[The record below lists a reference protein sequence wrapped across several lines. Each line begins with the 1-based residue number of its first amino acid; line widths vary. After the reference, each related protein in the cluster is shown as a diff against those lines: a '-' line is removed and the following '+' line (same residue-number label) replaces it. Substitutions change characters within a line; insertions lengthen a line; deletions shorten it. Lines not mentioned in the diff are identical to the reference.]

1 MILPF
6 LLALLAFVAL
16 LPIVAPLLRGSRPVA
31 ARASFDQ
38 AVYRDQLRELDR
50 DIARGLISNAEADAA
65 RLEIQR
71 RLLAADKLPAVPARL
86 GRSPVLAVSVFL
98 VIGIGSIGLYLSL
111 GAPGVPDVPF
121 ASRVPEANGP
131 NTIQQA
137 ADALAEKLKQNPSDV
152 PGWLLYGR
160 TLAQMGDWDQA
171 EAAYRHAIDL
181 GQTDPDVLGDH
192 AEIMVMQ
199 AAGTV
204 TPAAEAEFKKILQ
217 ADPSSGIA
225 RYYLAVA
232 AMQAG
237 EPRKAID
244 GFQALLAEMPPD
256 APLRAQLGI
265 KVAEAARAA
274 GIPVPDLAQGPTP
287 PPVPGPDAKAMADA
301 ASLPEAQKDA
311 MVRGMVAQLAAKQ
324 EADPSNLDG
333 WMRLGRAY
341 AVLHEGDKAA
351 DAYDKAARLKPDDL
365 TIPLQAIR
373 ALLSDRAPAD
383 RLSPRVLGLLKRVEA
398 ADPDQPLVLWY
409 LGMSAAQEAHP
420 DEAKRYWSKLLAQ
433 IPPGSD
439 DSRLIKSA
447 IDALAHR

>member
-1 MILPF
+1 
-6 LLALLAFVAL
+6 
-16 LPIVAPLLRGSRPVA
+16 
-31 ARASFDQ
+31 
-38 AVYRDQLRELDR
+38 
-50 DIARGLISNAEADAA
+50 
-65 RLEIQR
+65 
-71 RLLAADKLPAVPARL
+71 
-86 GRSPVLAVSVFL
+86 
-98 VIGIGSIGLYLSL
+98 
-111 GAPGVPDVPF
+111 
-121 ASRVPEANGP
+121 
-131 NTIQQA
+131 
-137 ADALAEKLKQNPSDV
+137 
-152 PGWLLYGR
+152 
-160 TLAQMGDWDQA
+160 
-171 EAAYRHAIDL
+171 
-181 GQTDPDVLGDH
+181 
-192 AEIMVMQ
+192 
-199 AAGTV
+199 
-204 TPAAEAEFKKILQ
+204 
-217 ADPSSGIA
+217 
-225 RYYLAVA
+225 
-232 AMQAG
+232 
-237 EPRKAID
+237 
-244 GFQALLAEMPPD
+244 
-256 APLRAQLGI
+256 
-265 KVAEAARAA
+265 
-274 GIPVPDLAQGPTP
+274 
-287 PPVPGPDAKAMADA
+287 
-301 ASLPEAQKDA
+301 